1 LIKIIDTPQFQRL
14 RDIKQ
19 LGCTYRVFPGASHN
33 RFEHAIGACHLAGEL
48 VQVIMNLQKGAFAG
62 GEPIV
67 TPVDALCVKIAALCY
82 NLGYGPFSHVFD
94 EMCAEKEI
102 SGWSV
107 EKASVVMFQYLINA
121 DENKKLKKSLG
132 DLNVNDAEL
141 RFIEALIDQSLPLP
155 EEMERKAFLRKVVRD
170 PETSIDA
177 VTMDSIA
184 RDSYLLNIPSSFD
197 HKRLVKFVRL
207 NKKRG
212 SEEYVLCYREIE
224 AHDLYSMF
232 LSRLSLQTKAYKHKT
247 VQLLEWMLRQALEKA
262 DEVLELTETA
272 RGLLSSEE
280 AVRKAA
286 AVKYTRLT
294 DYVMDRIMESGE
306 PSLRESK
313 EMWADVQHRK
323 LFKFIGTVQTVST
336 GQDPDTQTF
345 QSKLRQL
352 QSDASQRFLEKLCN
366 VDRQVQL
373 WNRAA

>member
-1 LIKIIDTPQFQRL
+1 
-14 RDIKQ
+14 
-19 LGCTYRVFPGASHN
+19 
-33 RFEHAIGACHLAGEL
+33 
-48 VQVIMNLQKGAFAG
+48 
-62 GEPIV
+62 
-67 TPVDALCVKIAALCY
+67 
-82 NLGYGPFSHVFD
+82 
-94 EMCAEKEI
+94 
-102 SGWSV
+102 
-107 EKASVVMFQYLINA
+107 
-121 DENKKLKKSLG
+121 
-132 DLNVNDAEL
+132 
-141 RFIEALIDQSLPLP
+141 
-155 EEMERKAFLRKVVRD
+155 VVRD

>member
-1 LIKIIDTPQFQRL
+1 MVSHSKIINDPIHGHIQLDSILIKIIDTPQFQRL

-48 VQVIMNLQKGAFAG
+48 VEVIRNLQTDVYTGNM
-62 GEPIV
+62 PIV

-94 EMCAEKEI
+94 EMCAEKI
-102 SGWSV
+102 SGWS
-107 EKASVVMFQYLINA
+107 EK
-121 DENKKLKKSLG
+121 
-132 DLNVNDAEL
+132 
-141 RFIEALIDQSLPLP
+141 
-155 EEMERKAFLRKVVRD
+155 KAFLRKVVRD

-272 RGLLSSEE
+272 RGLLSDEE

-306 PSLRESK
+306 PSLRDC
-313 EMWADVQHRK
+313 MHR
-323 LFKFIGTVQTVST
+323 S
-336 GQDPDTQTF
+336 
-345 QSKLRQL
+345 
-352 QSDASQRFLEKLCN
+352 
-366 VDRQVQL
+366 
-373 WNRAA
+373 